1 MGGDTGLND
10 SGAAAWIFLALVVT
24 LVAVACGAREDPGIS
39 PVAAGSTPTIEPSA
53 VPATTTAPTTASIA
67 STTTSGAGN
76 GSLPPTSAPSAERRA
91 DGTVVSAGG
100 YRAKTPA
107 VARGLLL
114 EPTWTDEQQ
123 EAADVIHRYLDAMV
137 ITITD
142 RRPDT
147 TIPTSMTDLE
157 RPDLNPAGLRQ
168 LQTQN
173 VVRGNTRIGQYWV
186 EPPESES
193 AFWVFGLTE
202 LKKGRLQVALC
213 EYNDFRYQSLKTDEI
228 LDSGTSSSFWDGQMA
243 PTEPGWRVVA
253 FVKTHAKN
261 GRTGCASNEPSL
273 QLPE

>member
-1 MGGDTGLND
+1 M
-10 SGAAAWIFLALVVT
+10 
-24 LVAVACGAREDPGIS
+24 
-39 PVAAGSTPTIEPSA
+39 
-53 VPATTTAPTTASIA
+53 PATTTAPTTASIA

-100 YRAKTPA
+100 YQAKNPGRHL
-107 VARGLLL
+107 RGLLL
-114 EPTWTDEQQ
+114 EPRWTDEQQ